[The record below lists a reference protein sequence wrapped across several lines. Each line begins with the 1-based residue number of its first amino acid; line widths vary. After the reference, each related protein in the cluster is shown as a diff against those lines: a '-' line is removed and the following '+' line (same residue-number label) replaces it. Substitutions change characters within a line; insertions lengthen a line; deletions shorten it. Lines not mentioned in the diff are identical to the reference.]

1 MCQKLLHTKLQFTCI
16 LVRQVKLFL
25 DMTKKYS
32 PSNAVVKV
40 NVAKENKYECI
51 FKKYMVFPSFS
62 FIKKQQVA
70 PLTFSKYNPLT
81 SVLI

>member
-51 FKKYMVFPSFS
+51 FKKTYG
-62 FIKKQQVA
+62 
-70 PLTFSKYNPLT
+70 FSKFFLYKKAT
-81 SVLI
+81 SCTFDFLKI

>member
-51 FKKYMVFPSFS
+51 
-62 FIKKQQVA
+62 
-70 PLTFSKYNPLT
+70 L
-81 SVLI
+81 